1 MGIDLMVDSAGTGD
15 WHVGQLPD
23 LRSRRVGEA
32 CGCDMRMRART
43 VSPQDF
49 EKFDLIVAMDR
60 QNVRDLEAILGA
72 RPEKIRLARS
82 FDPDLMLIDF
92 SMPHLDGCAVA
103 KQLRGTEQFGATPL
117 VVVSGHT
124 DPEHRALCIAAG
136 FDKYLVKPV
145 PLEILMRLVDEV
157 RRAKAIAAERRVRSS
172 DDVQY
177 DNAAAEVASE

>member
-1 MGIDLMVDSAGTGD
+1 MENPRMESPRIDSHAAVRVLLVDED
-15 WHVGQLPD
+15 PD
-23 LRSRRVGEA
+23 GANSTAMLLRHFGAEA
-32 CGCDMRMRART
+32 HAICD
-43 VSPQDF
+43 P
-49 EKFDLIVAMDR
+49 
-60 QNVRDLEAILGA
+60 
-72 RPEKIRLARS
+72 RLVCDEARS

-177 DNAAAEVASE
+177 DNASAEVASE

>member
-1 MGIDLMVDSAGTGD
+1 MKVNSVLFVCLGNICRSPLAEAILRRDAAALGIDLMVDSAGTGD

-82 FDPDLMLIDF
+82 FDPD
-92 SMPHLDGCAVA
+92 S
-103 KQLRGTEQFGATPL
+103 E
-117 VVVSGHT
+117 S
-124 DPEHRALCIAAG
+124 
-136 FDKYLVKPV
+136 
-145 PLEILMRLVDEV
+145 DEV
-157 RRAKAIAAERRVRSS
+157 E
-172 DDVQY
+172 
-177 DNAAAEVASE
+177 